1 MDVNFNLTDELV
13 AFHDNTMQ
21 FSHEISPATMP
32 HMEIDTAIKDLTD
45 RLSYSPQG
53 ITSPKLYDALR
64 CLLRD
69 MASLSPKIMNRL
81 FDVIISGFKR
91 LISHLEEDIEGGKHP
106 YDSYCTPIS
115 MYTFLV
121 YMLINNAEAQ
131 RKAEKNQ
138 SKLTKSKGSKA
149 MPKGEYLIWD
159 WPAHQPRLFE
169 LLYTVLSLPLRR
181 VFPSNQDVESLT
193 GALVKA
199 MFSILLS
206 PENLKAASTRT
217 KANHII
223 AICVKRY
230 GHAFGVQTSVSQSL
244 QYYDYLC
251 DSMAELLHLL
261 ASDYDYPNL
270 AGEGNRAEGL
280 QRDGQGG
287 AGKSFATFLVRLCE
301 LSPKLINKHMGIL
314 VKHLDSE
321 AYSMR
326 CGMIE
331 ILGLLILDLVASD
344 PNEAAHIQ
352 IGRYFDIVEE
362 RFKDVNYLVRARV
375 LQVCGKVAE
384 AKAKFPKRRPRLIF
398 LTIGRLKDK
407 SFAVRK
413 NAIRALTKFLRTHP
427 FLIDGGSLAYE
438 LLEKKHETIMVQLEE
453 FQKQHQVTGLPMAIR
468 SKEQEPEGSA
478 EEALEGE
485 STGAE
490 VEDNGRVKKFDG
502 QLDEQEPEGNAE
514 EALEGEGTGA
524 EAEDS
529 GRVKAFDG
537 QLDEKDTS
545 EFVQLQ
551 LKEAY
556 YKDALYFIDQLK
568 SALPPLTQL
577 LASTNKSEAIEA
589 MDFFVEAYTYKVKE
603 ASDGIK
609 KMIHLVWSKD
619 NAEEGKG
626 VQSHLKDCFYN
637 LYLTAPTAKD
647 SKERVNQVARNLI
660 ALTTNASL
668 TDLTSLEELIRLL
681 TKDRRISHQVI
692 DKLWG
697 IYGYTKSDVPFSQ
710 RRGAIMIL
718 SMVGKADHEM
728 VSERLDLLMKIGLG
742 ELGRADFE
750 LAKYT
755 CFALQCIGGSYAQKI
770 KGTINVS
777 RRLPVDD
784 ALFSL
789 LDEIVLL
796 PDDKSTWFGMAEQ
809 AINTIFELSQRPDLL
824 CCDILRRKA
833 ATFLGGDP
841 EGLSDPWCLTQL
853 LFIAG
858 HVAIKQIVFLE
869 VVEAQQK
876 QIKGNKGDHSEGDL
890 ENVTGS
896 TEDEIADFIN
906 NLKEHE
912 LLGQGSLL
920 KVFADMTANVCANN
934 TDYNDKTLQ
943 IIATL
948 SLAKFM
954 CVSSAFCESHLP
966 LLLTILERSDD
977 PIIRSNIM
985 ICLGD
990 VAACFN
996 TLIGENMEYMYKRL
1010 KDSDASVKKNAL
1022 MVLTHLVLNGMIKVK
1037 GQLGEMAKCL
1047 VDADPRIS
1055 DLAKLFFTELA
1066 SKDNAVYNNLPDII
1080 SSLSLASD
1088 GDLLAREDFRR
1099 IMKFLFEFI
1108 KDKERHCENFVEKLC
1123 QRFRLLQNERQ
1134 AQDIGYCLTLLPYR
1148 SEKTF
1153 KKLAENVKLYQAQLS
1168 DQVFYGFMV
1177 DIVTKAR
1184 QQVWQRADSVA
1195 IIDEF
1200 EATIKRIHYKDANP
1214 PSDHEDLAGTP
1225 QNHEENSYDEDDMM
1239 D

>member
-1 MDVNFNLTDELV
+1 
-13 AFHDNTMQ
+13 
-21 FSHEISPATMP
+21 
-32 HMEIDTAIKDLTD
+32 
-45 RLSYSPQG
+45 
-53 ITSPKLYDALR
+53 
-64 CLLRD
+64 
-69 MASLSPKIMNRL
+69 
-81 FDVIISGFKR
+81 
-91 LISHLEEDIEGGKHP
+91 
-106 YDSYCTPIS
+106 
-115 MYTFLV
+115 
-121 YMLINNAEAQ
+121 
-131 RKAEKNQ
+131 
-138 SKLTKSKGSKA
+138 
-149 MPKGEYLIWD
+149 
-159 WPAHQPRLFE
+159 
-169 LLYTVLSLPLRR
+169 
-181 VFPSNQDVESLT
+181 
-193 GALVKA
+193 

-230 GHAFGVQTSVSQSL
+230 GHAMSVQTSVSQNL
-244 QYYDYLC
+244 QYYDHLC
-251 DSMAELLHLL
+251 DSMAELLHLM

-270 AGEGNRAEGL
+270 AGEVIREI
-280 QRDGQGG
+280 GQKDFIATDKVGP
-287 AGKSFATFLVRLCE
+287 KSFATFLIRLCE
-301 LSPKLINKHMGIL
+301 LNPKLINKHMGIL

-352 IGRYFDIVEE
+352 VDRYFDIVEE
-362 RFKDVNYLVRARV
+362 RFKDVNFLVRARV
-375 LQVCGKVAE
+375 LQVCGKVAD

-407 SFAVRK
+407 SVMVRK
-413 NAIRALTKFLRTHP
+413 NAIKALTRFLRTHP

-438 LLEKKHETIMVQLEE
+438 LLEKKHQAIMIQLEE
-453 FQKQHQVTGLPMAIR
+453 FQKQHQVIGIPLAIHT
-468 SKEQEPEGSA
+468 KGQELEGSTD
-478 EEALEGE
+478 ETLEGE
-485 STGAE
+485 RTSAG
-490 VEDNGRVKKFDG
+490 
-502 QLDEQEPEGNAE
+502 
-514 EALEGEGTGA
+514 
-524 EAEDS
+524 AEDS
-529 GRVKAFDG
+529 LKVKEFNG
-537 QLDEKDTS
+537 QLEEKDAS

-556 YKDALYFIDQLK
+556 YKDALYFLDQLK

-577 LASTNKSEAIEA
+577 LASTNKSEAIET
-589 MDFFVEAYTYKVKE
+589 MDFFVEAYTYKIKE

-619 NAEEGKG
+619 NAEEGKS

-647 SKERVNQVARNLI
+647 SRERVNQVARNLI
-660 ALTTNASL
+660 GLTLEASL
-668 TDLTSLEELIRLL
+668 ADLTSLEELVRLL
-681 TKDRRISHQVI
+681 TKDGRIGRQVI
-692 DKLWG
+692 EKLWG
-697 IYGYTKSDVPFSQ
+697 IYGYTKADIPFSQ

-718 SMVGKADHEM
+718 SMAGKADHEM
-728 VSERLDLLMKIGLG
+728 ISERLDLLMKIGLG

-755 CFALQCIGGSYAQKI
+755 CFALQSIGGSYAQKI
-770 KGTINVS
+770 KGTVNVS

-784 ALFSL
+784 ALFGL
-789 LDEIVLL
+789 LSEIVLL
-796 PDDKSTWFGMAEQ
+796 SDDRNTWFGMAEQ
-809 AINTIFELSQRPDLL
+809 AINTIFELAQRPDLL
-824 CCDILRRKA
+824 CCAILRKKA
-833 ATFLGGDP
+833 DVFLGGDP

-876 QIKGNKGDHSEGDL
+876 QIKGNKADHSEGDL
-890 ENVTGS
+890 ENVAGS
-896 TEDEIADFIN
+896 TEDAIADFVN

-912 LLGQGSLL
+912 LLEQGSLL
-920 KVFADMTANVCANN
+920 KVFADMTANICANN
-934 TDYNDKTLQ
+934 TGYNDKTLQ

-954 CVSSAFCESHLP
+954 CVSSSFCESHLP
-966 LLLTILERSDD
+966 LLLTILERNDD

-996 TLIGENMEYMYKRL
+996 ALIGENMEYMYKRL
-1010 KDSDASVKKNAL
+1010 KDRDASVKKNAL

-1047 VDADPRIS
+1047 VDADSRIS

-1080 SSLSLASD
+1080 SSLSLATD
-1088 GDLLAREDFRR
+1088 EDLLAKEDFRK
-1099 IMKFLFEFI
+1099 IMKFMFEFI
-1108 KDKERHCENFVEKLC
+1108 KEKERHCENFVEKLC
-1123 QRFRLLQNERQ
+1123 QRLKLLQNERQ
-1134 AQDIGYCLTLLPYR
+1134 AQDVGYCLTLLPYK
-1148 SEKTF
+1148 SEKMF
-1153 KKLAENVKLYQAQLS
+1153 KKLAESVKLYQAQLS
-1168 DQVFYGFMV
+1168 DKVFFGFMV
-1177 DIVTKAR
+1177 DIITKAR
-1184 QQVWQRADSVA
+1184 QQVWQRVDSAA

-1200 EATIKRIHYKDANP
+1200 EATIKKIHYKDDANQP
-1214 PSDHEDLAGTP
+1214 IVNEEDEVGNP
-1225 QNHEENSYDEDDMM
+1225 QNLEENSYDEEDMM
-1239 D
+1239 E